1 MHPLHGVNWRS
12 SGPTDYCADLSVALH
27 YYNAEDKWKDDHNLL
42 GLGYEKLLSGCRTDA
57 EAAGPGSVP
66 PSAAVWPG
74 LQNTKPPAARTWTP
88 CPAALAS

>member
-1 MHPLHGVNWRS
+1 MQPVEGESELSTGCSRCPVHPLHGVNWRS

-57 EAAGPGSVP
+57 GPNQLSGGFRYELS
-66 PSAAVWPG
+66 G
-74 LQNTKPPAARTWTP
+74 N
-88 CPAALAS
+88 